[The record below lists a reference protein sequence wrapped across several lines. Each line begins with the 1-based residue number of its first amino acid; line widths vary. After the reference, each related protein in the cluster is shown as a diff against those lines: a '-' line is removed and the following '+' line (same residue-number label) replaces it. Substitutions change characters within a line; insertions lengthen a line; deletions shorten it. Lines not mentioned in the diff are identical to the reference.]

1 VVGRFCDDLSS
12 KRDYG
17 AEWQLSLLHPLPGE
31 FEASFHHSQILD
43 VSF

>member
-1 VVGRFCDDLSS
+1 MVGRFCDDLSS
-12 KRDYG
+12 IRDDG

-31 FEASFHHSQILD
+31 FEASFYHSQILN